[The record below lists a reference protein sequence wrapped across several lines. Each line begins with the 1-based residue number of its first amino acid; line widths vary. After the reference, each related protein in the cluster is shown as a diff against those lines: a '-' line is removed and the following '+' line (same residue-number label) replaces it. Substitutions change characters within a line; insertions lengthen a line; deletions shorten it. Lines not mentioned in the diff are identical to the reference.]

1 MALCVRWL
9 LVATTIIIACCGFS
23 SCNIMM
29 CMMRLL
35 CIFLVPTFRSA
46 VCLLSIEISKYINRP
61 DFGSDVE
68 REKGGRDAR
77 PYFLGGKFCSYD
89 RKP

>member
-1 MALCVRWL
+1 
-9 LVATTIIIACCGFS
+9 
-23 SCNIMM
+23 
-29 CMMRLL
+29 
-35 CIFLVPTFRSA
+35 